1 LIQSKL
7 TQNSEEIIGSG
18 ISTDQGIYGALK
30 DGEFLIDHVHSQS
43 LVNLAASQQSEMKL
57 SIQLNLLAAI
67 WEKQVS
73 ISISCSTDF
82 TFEGEC
88 EGPITIET
96 RIYFEKWNR

>member
-7 TQNSEEIIGSG
+7 TQNSEEIISSG
-18 ISTDQGIYGALK
+18 ISTEQGIYGVLK
-30 DGEFLIDHVHSQS
+30 DGGFLIDHVHCQS

-73 ISISCSTDF
+73 SMKL
-82 TFEGEC
+82 
-88 EGPITIET
+88 ITWHQLAQCFCPENP
-96 RIYFEKWNR
+96 RINI